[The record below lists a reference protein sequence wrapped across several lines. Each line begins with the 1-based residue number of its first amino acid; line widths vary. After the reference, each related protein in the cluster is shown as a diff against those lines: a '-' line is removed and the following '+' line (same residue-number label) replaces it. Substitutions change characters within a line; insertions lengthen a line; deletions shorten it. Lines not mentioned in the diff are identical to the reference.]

1 MTKLLRQA
9 IEEIEKLPSDE
20 QDALAA
26 RILIDLKDEQAW
38 TERFEATTDSQ
49 WELLA
54 QSVRREIAGGDIA
67 PLDDVFPLRAPSE

>member
-26 RILIDLKDEQAW
+26 RILTDLKDEQGW
-38 TERFEATTDSQ
+38 TERFEATTNAQ
-49 WELLA
+49 WEQLA
-54 QSVRREIAGGDIA
+54 QSARREIMAGDFA
-67 PLDDVFPLRAPSE
+67 SLDDVFPPQGSR